1 MRNALDHILEHLDC
15 CDNEDNDRL
24 QAALAELRRLRAIE
38 AGYAKAVEEAYHEGW
53 SDGEREGL
61 SAGQSWSG
69 VRFGRSTAAS
79 DYETSNAKRAL
90 EPKP

>member
-38 AGYAKAVEEAYHEGW
+38 
-53 SDGEREGL
+53 D
-61 SAGQSWSG
+61 
-69 VRFGRSTAAS
+69 AAS
-79 DYETSNAKRAL
+79 AFIRRSRDSWTQHDELFEAL
-90 EPKP
+90 VGVLERSGS

>member
-38 AGYAKAVEEAYHEGW
+38 AGHAKAVEAAWYEGRATC
-53 SDGEREGL
+53 GYKT
-61 SAGQSWSG
+61 
-69 VRFGRSTAAS
+69 STWEES
-79 DYETSNAKRAL
+79 TSKRAL
-90 EPKP
+90 ERSGS